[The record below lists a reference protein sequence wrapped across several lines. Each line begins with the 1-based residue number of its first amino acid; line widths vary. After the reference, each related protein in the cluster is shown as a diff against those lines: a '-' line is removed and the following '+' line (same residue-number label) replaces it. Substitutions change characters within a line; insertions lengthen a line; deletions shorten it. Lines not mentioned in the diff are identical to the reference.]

1 MALGIR
7 PYYILHN
14 DEPQGTKH
22 FTVDFKKER
31 KIMTAL
37 RKRISGL
44 AYPTYVYDEPEGTY
58 KVPLPLDFDYSFI
71 YPPKFC
77 FTKLRRVKKKKR
89 L

>member
-1 MALGIR
+1 
-7 PYYILHN
+7 
-14 DEPQGTKH
+14 
-22 FTVDFKKER
+22 
-31 KIMTAL
+31 MTAL

-44 AYPTYVYDEPEGTY
+44 AYPTYVYDEPEGTC